1 MPERCVRFAVR
12 GHDGWTSDVW
22 KCWINVGRDTQD
34 VDADKHDVY
43 LTSRPLG
50 HALKL
55 SLHQSGKWHL
65 SFHREKKEDLFPVDK
80 TPTTRFL
87 GKWKCNEDIEKP
99 VILAARVI
107 FPWSSPSLSDKNAPP
122 DTIWIPSASESQAVE
137 VLVFLVKRTE
147 IFQHEYSQDTGLV
160 GDIYF
165 RDEGGVR
172 LLYRHVQF
180 ETPPNFSGTPRYF
193 RGISSADLSGASR
206 MVSWGRSSDGSIRFV
221 EARVESV
228 GNLIT
233 K

>member
-1 MPERCVRFAVR
+1 MEMQRR
-12 GHDGWTSDVW
+12 
-22 KCWINVGRDTQD
+22 
-34 VDADKHDVY
+34 
-43 LTSRPLG
+43 
-50 HALKL
+50 
-55 SLHQSGKWHL
+55 
-65 SFHREKKEDLFPVDK
+65 HRKAGYSC
-80 TPTTRFL
+80 R
-87 GKWKCNEDIEKP
+87 
-99 VILAARVI
+99 ARH

-206 MVSWGRSSDGSIRFV
+206 MVSWADLQMVPFGLLKR
-221 EARVESV
+221 ELNQLE
-228 GNLIT
+228 T
-233 K
+233 